1 MVSNIGKITNLAGTP
16 STGLV
21 DGSDKLHSGI
31 LKVLESFSQGDMCI
45 SHAGF
50 TIDDDGTYTQYN
62 LAQPIKFLKR
72 GEFVNH
78 TVTLTEAYTS
88 SPVQNASHTRYDW
101 VLINPAT
108 PELVIVQGTAASTPT
123 VADIT
128 AGYIPIAL
136 VQITAGTTDDK
147 SDYSFQTFT
156 LDVTKKSLSI
166 MHGGV
171 EAGNITGDADSID
184 IVSTITNGDINITP
198 NGNGKIV
205 LDGLNWPTS
214 DGSADQV
221 LKTDGSG
228 QLSFVAQSGGD
239 VVDDTTPQLGGTLES
254 NGNLIKFGDSAS
266 ATDDRIFFG
275 AGDDL
280 GIWHDGAQSHIY
292 SASRAVYLT
301 GGGNLYLRPKNGEDG
316 IILNTDGAAEVYHD
330 DSKVMETVS
339 DGIKVN
345 TDLKL
350 STSSDNAIIE
360 NVTEDKDILFKGLD
374 GSTTITALS
383 LDISD
388 AGKATFN
395 AGAEFKKDVTIY
407 EDANNAD
414 VSLSLGTSA
423 TESLTISVL
432 NGASNKTA
440 EEVHFSTATASSS
453 TDAGKMVFD
462 IDGTDKLVI
471 DDAGI
476 DVTGSI
482 NATTTITASTIL
494 TGADTIGQASLTT
507 QGLFHQ
513 VPETLDQTT
522 SAPVMSG
529 ANSIV
534 YVFDISNAPSAS
546 PPGNSNI
553 VELPDPNTVAN
564 AVFTI
569 RNVGSNSIDINV
581 QGGQPIDGGLT
592 THALVSVANTITL
605 PIGQHV
611 TVQAVTDSVA
621 PLVTGYY
628 IIGN

>member
-1 MVSNIGKITNLAGTP
+1 MSKSINNPNKFGTNDEPETSAFTP
-16 STGLV
+16 SGLTDDTDFPHTGLFKSLNLGIQGNYV
-21 DGSDKLHSGI
+21 VSGFNISAATASTFTVAAGKVMRDGSLIDVNTANLTLSTSYTNGYHLLVAPTGSSPVTPVLRNPTAANKVPDYTAGDTIIAIVAYVGSTGPLQVQYLTNNKTENSLSLGYDNSGYTETGTLTADANGITMTGLYKLDTLPVATVAGSDKI
-31 LKVLESFSQGDMCI
+31 LLQ
-45 SHAGF
+45 
-50 TIDDDGTYTQYN
+50 
-62 LAQPIKFLKR
+62 
-72 GEFVNH
+72 
-78 TVTLTEAYTS
+78 
-88 SPVQNASHTRYDW
+88 
-101 VLINPAT
+101 
-108 PELVIVQGTAASTPT
+108 
-123 VADIT
+123 
-128 AGYIPIAL
+128 
-136 VQITAGTTDDK
+136 
-147 SDYSFQTFT
+147 
-156 LDVTKKSLSI
+156 
-166 MHGGV
+166 
-171 EAGNITGDADSID
+171 DADDSDIIKTATASSIA
-184 IVSTITNGDINITP
+184 
-198 NGNGKIV
+198 
-205 LDGLNWPTS
+205 GL
-214 DGSADQV
+214 
-221 LKTDGSG
+221 GSG
-228 QLSFVAQSGGD
+228 LSN

-266 ATDDRIFFG
+266 ATDDRLFFG

-407 EDANNAD
+407 EDANYAD
-414 VSLSLGTSA
+414 VSLYLGTNA
-423 TESLTISVL
+423 TELLTISVIS
-432 NGASNKTA
+432 GDSNKTA